1 MPPSSLLV
9 INADGPETR
18 VALVQDGY
26 LGELYIER
34 KRERGIA
41 VNIYKGRVERVL
53 PGMQAAFVNIG
64 LEKSA
69 YLHVSDVRGTPDDL
83 KRLLAGEASRAAS
96 DEDEDADDAARA
108 GGGARIEDLLK
119 EGQEVIVQVT
129 KEPISTK
136 GARTTRYISLPG
148 RHLVFMP
155 TVDHIG
161 ISRRI
166 ASDKERR
173 RLRDIVETM
182 RPAGSGF
189 IVRTVAENVSERE
202 LKSDMEFLIKLWN
215 EVVRR
220 AAGGRCPSLIYNDL
234 DLLLR
239 TVRDLFT
246 PDVEKLII
254 DSRSEYDRVKKCITA
269 FMPDF
274 AGHIEL
280 YDGNDPIFDGFG
292 IEIEIDRA
300 LERKVWLKSGGYL
313 IVDEMEALT
322 AVDVN
327 TGRFVGKKSL
337 EDTITKTN
345 LEAAQEVAEQL
356 RIRSIGGMIV
366 VDFIDM
372 DRPHNRDKVTRA
384 FNEHL
389 RRDRSK
395 AAVTRIS
402 ELGLIEMT
410 RKRTRES
417 LLHTLTEPC
426 TACEG
431 KGYTKSRRTVTY
443 ELLRELRRQGD
454 LVEGD
459 TVLVE
464 VHPDVAQV
472 LQSTD
477 RAFLEEMEKRL
488 QKRIVVKAR
497 GSFHVEDFEIRS
509 PNDKAPIEKSEVAT
523 GARDDK
529 DGIRDGKR
537 RRRRRRHLGPPA
549 EVEAMLAEEEESA
562 VDPEALAGVHASSS
576 RYGGREPNGNDPG
589 AGGGG

>member
-1 MPPSSLLV
+1 
-9 INADGPETR
+9 
-18 VALVQDGY
+18 
-26 LGELYIER
+26 
-34 KRERGIA
+34 
-41 VNIYKGRVERVL
+41 
-53 PGMQAAFVNIG
+53 MQAAFVNIG

-83 KRLLAGEASRAAS
+83 KGLLSAESNRNDDRDDEEEAR
-96 DEDEDADDAARA
+96 DEARA
-108 GGGARIEDLLK
+108 HGGGARIEDLLK

-173 RLRDIVETM
+173 RLREIVESV

-220 AAGGRCPSLIYNDL
+220 AEGGRCPSLIYNDL

-239 TVRDLFT
+239 SVRDLFT
-246 PDVEKLII
+246 ADVEKLII
-254 DSRSEYDRVKKCITA
+254 DSRSEYDRVKKFIAA

-274 AGHIEL
+274 QGLIEH
-280 YDGNDPIFDGFG
+280 YDGQEPIFDGFG

-322 AVDVN
+322 AIDVN
-327 TGRFVGKKSL
+327 TGRFVGKSSL

-345 LEAAQEVAEQL
+345 MEAAREVAEQL

-389 RRDRSK
+389 RKDRSK

-417 LLHTLTEPC
+417 LLHNLTEPC

-431 KGYTKSRRTVTY
+431 KGYTKSRRTVSY
-443 ELLRELRRQGD
+443 ELFRELRRQGD

-459 TVLVE
+459 TILIE
-464 VHPDVAQV
+464 VHPEVANV
-472 LQSTD
+472 LATTD
-477 RAFLEEMEKRL
+477 RPFLDDIEKRL
-488 QKRIVVKAR
+488 QKRIIVKAR

-509 PNDKAPIEKSEVAT
+509 PNDKTPIEKSEVA
-523 GARDDK
+523 GSRDEK
-529 DGIRDGKR
+529 EERGPKR
-537 RRRRRRHLGPPA
+537 RRRRKRGLGSPS
-549 EVEAMLAEEEESA
+549 EVEAMLAEEEAASV
-562 VDPEALAGVHASSS
+562 VDPELMADAAAAESAAAETARSEA
-576 RYGGREPNGNDPG
+576 RAREEANVVVLPG
-589 AGGGG
+589 DGSGHSGS